1 MSQPLRIGS
10 LTSAAP
16 AAGFEQ
22 PFEML
27 EACHE
32 RVHRMLALLGRL
44 RGHLP
49 THGADEQ
56 ARQAARDVMRYF
68 DQAAPEHH
76 RDEEL
81 HVFPALL
88 AQGDPATVTVVAR
101 LQQDHLQMES
111 RWSAARGVLSA
122 IAEGK
127 LDALGPAEDAVLE
140 AFAGLYG
147 GHIEAEE
154 QIAYPAALAL
164 LPPDRIEAMSR
175 DMMQRRGVTSP
186 K

>member
-1 MSQPLRIGS
+1 MNRPINLSS
-10 LTSAAP
+10 LTSAP

-32 RVHRMLALLGRL
+32 RVHRMLALLTRL
-44 RGHLP
+44 REHLRS
-49 THGADEQ
+49 HGADDQ

-81 HVFPALL
+81 HVFPPLL
-88 AQGDPATVTVVAR
+88 ARGDPPTVAVVVR

-111 RWSAARGVLSA
+111 RWKEARRVLAALAQGELPA
-122 IAEGK
+122 LGQADDAA
-127 LDALGPAEDAVLE
+127 LDA
-140 AFAGLYG
+140 FASLYA
-147 GHIEAEE
+147 GHIRTEE
-154 QIAYPAALAL
+154 QIAYPVAAALLGKEA
-164 LPPDRIEAMSR
+164 IEQMSA
-175 DMMQRRGVTSP
+175 DMMQRRGVLP
-186 K
+186 RH